1 MERPEQALFPI
12 RTVSMLTGVNA
23 ITLRAWERRYGLIT
37 PQRTPKGHRLFTQ
50 QDVERINHIVG
61 LLERGISVGN
71 VKPLIESYSS
81 AFSDTSITDPDT
93 WIRYQN
99 KMMNAIED
107 FNLQSL
113 DQVYNDAMSL
123 YPVDVVNQRLLTPLL
138 RSLGERWVSRSA
150 GIAEE
155 HFFSVYL
162 RNKLGA
168 RIHHLTNRSH
178 GQILLL
184 ACLPGEYHE
193 LGLLF
198 FALSALNSGYRVIV
212 LGTNIP
218 LAQIPPVLERCHCDG
233 IVLACSSQPETNTL
247 ERDLVNLVKGT
258 NLPVFVGGKVTLS
271 HEDKIK
277 QAGAISLDDNIIHG
291 LRLINQF
298 FTDH

>member
-1 MERPEQALFPI
+1 METPANSLLPI

-23 ITLRAWERRYGLIT
+23 ITLRAWERRYGLIR

-50 QDVERINHIVG
+50 QDVERIHRIVE

-71 VKPLIESYSS
+71 VKPLLESYTAPSTGPS
-81 AFSDTSITDPDT
+81 AYDLDT
-93 WIRYQN
+93 WRDYQQQ
-99 KMMNAIED
+99 MMHAIED
-107 FNLQSL
+107 FNEQTL

-123 YPVDVVNQRLLTPLL
+123 YPVDVVNQRLITPLL
-138 RSLGERWVSRSA
+138 RELGERWETRPA

-168 RIHHLTNRSH
+168 RIHHLNHRFHAQT
-178 GQILLL
+178 LLL

-198 FALSALNSGYRVIV
+198 FALSAVNSGYRVIV

-218 LAQIPPVLERCHCDG
+218 LTQIPPVLDRCHCDG
-233 IVLACSSQPETNTL
+233 IVLACSSEPDTRLL
-247 ERDLVNLVKGT
+247 ERDLARLVKESKR
-258 NLPVFVGGKVTLS
+258 PVFVGGKITLS

-277 QAGAISLDDNIIHG
+277 RAGAISLDDNILNG
-291 LRLINQF
+291 LRVINQTF
-298 FTDH
+298 SGH